1 MKLVLDSSVV
11 AKLFFK
17 EAGSDEAIKLMELQD
32 AMDMEFLASDLV
44 IYEVGNTIWKN
55 LGKKKK
61 DGSRYIKLLFLLD
74 IEFTH
79 LDDDSAYEALKLA
92 QKYNI
97 TYYDGVHVALSKKN
111 QATLVTQD
119 KELLK
124 KFKDA
129 LSIEGILERIEYL
142 LSSDNVFI

>member
-17 EAGSDEAIKLMELQD
+17 EAGSDSAIKLMEFGD
-32 AMDMEFLASDLV
+32 ALDIEFLASDLV

-55 LGKKKK
+55 LRKKKMK
-61 DGSRYIKLLFLLD
+61 GSRYIKQLFLLN
-74 IEFTH
+74 IEFIPV
-79 LDDDSAYEALKLA
+79 DDNLASEAISQA
-92 QKYNI
+92 QDNDI

-111 QATLVTQD
+111 QAPLVTQD

-124 KFKDA
+124 KFKTA
-129 LSIEGILERIEYL
+129 LPIEGILNKIEK
-142 LSSDNVFI
+142 IK